1 MEVVEDGRTRDFVI
15 KASENRFEFGMG
27 GRGRGWMGTI
37 EERKEQRN
45 IRHVCRAA
53 SELLRS

>member
-27 GRGRGWMGTI
+27 GRRADRRMRMGTI

-45 IRHVCRAA
+45 IRHVCRVV
-53 SELLRS
+53 EE